1 VKTPS
6 YEKVEDLSVVKPL
19 ELDKS
24 LPRKTTTLCPDCMA
38 DGKLRILKADLF
50 EEDGKLKIRKICP
63 EHGEFSDI
71 VFSDITMYDQLVN
84 YSYDGHGVS
93 NPKITDFHGCPHS
106 CGLCPEHKS
115 QTILANLDLTNRCNM
130 NCPVCFANAN
140 AAGYVYEPSF
150 EQVVEMMET
159 LRANMPVPTPSIQ
172 FAGGEPTIYPRFFD
186 VLDKAWELGFK
197 QIQVATNGIKLADE
211 PGFAQK
217 CADHHLHTVY
227 LQFDGFNDETYMMA
241 RGRPMLDT
249 KLKAVE
255 NCRDIKPVAVHGKR
269 EHAPTSL
276 STILVPTVLK
286 GINDHEVGDIVNF
299 AIKNRDVIRGVNFQP
314 VAFTG
319 RISQEEREKQ
329 RYTITDLAND
339 LERQTGFL
347 SKDDFFPVACVSPIS
362 ELTSI
367 LQRTPK
373 MAFTAHPH
381 CGLAT
386 FVLVEEETDRI
397 VPVTRFIDV
406 KNFFADVYALA
417 EKAKTSKLPKL
428 STMARSL
435 KLRKYIHD
443 ADGGKVSLAEKHK
456 ITKILR
462 GVFLEG
468 KKDALADFAWNM
480 VFIGAMHFQD
490 GYNYDIERVKR
501 CVIHYVTPDQTIIP
515 FCAYNGGPTYRTEV
529 EKKHSISLDEW
540 KKRHKNAAE

>member
-1 VKTPS
+1 MKTPR
-6 YEKVEDLSVVKPL
+6 YEKVDDLSVVKPL

-24 LPRKTTTLCPDCMA
+24 LPRETTSLCPECMA
-38 DGKLRILKADLF
+38 NGNLRILKATLF
-50 EEDGKLKIRKICP
+50 EEGGKLKIRKTCT
-63 EHGEFSDI
+63 EHGEFSDV
-71 VFSDITMYDQLVN
+71 VFSDISQYEQQVN

-150 EQVVEMMET
+150 DQVVEMMKT

-197 QIQVATNGIKLADE
+197 QIQIATNGIKLAEDHE
-211 PGFAQK
+211 FAQK
-217 CADHHLHTVY
+217 CAEHHLHTVY
-227 LQFDGFNDETYMMA
+227 LQFDGFNDETYKQA
-241 RGRPMLDT
+241 RGRPMLET
-249 KLKAVE
+249 KLKAIE
-255 NCRDIKPVAVHGKR
+255 NCRNINPVGAGDKR
-269 EHAPTSL
+269 EFMPTTL

-286 GINDHEVGDIVNF
+286 GINDHEVGDIVKF
-299 AIKNRDVIRGVNFQP
+299 AIKNKDVVRGVNFQP

-319 RISQEEREKQ
+319 RIDQEVREQQ
-329 RYTITDLAND
+329 RYTITDLTND
-339 LERQTGFL
+339 LSSQTAFL

-386 FVLVEEETDRI
+386 FVLVEDDTDRI

-406 KNFFADVYALA
+406 RNFFKDIYDIA
-417 EKAKTSKLPKL
+417 EKAKSSKVPKF

-443 ADGGKVSLAEKHK
+443 ADGGKVSMGEKYK
-456 ITKILR
+456 IIKILR

-480 VFIGAMHFQD
+480 IFVGAMHFQD
-490 GYNYDIERVKR
+490 SYNYDIERVKR
-501 CVIHYVTPDQTIIP
+501 CVIHYVTPDQSIIP

-529 EKKHSISLDEW
+529 EKQHSVSLDEW
-540 KKRHKNAAE
+540 KRRNRDVAE